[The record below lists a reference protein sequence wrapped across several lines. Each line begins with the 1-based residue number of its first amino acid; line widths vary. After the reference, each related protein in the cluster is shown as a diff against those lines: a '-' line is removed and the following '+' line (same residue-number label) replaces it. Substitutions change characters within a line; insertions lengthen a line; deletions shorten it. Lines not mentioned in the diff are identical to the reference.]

1 VGKDV
6 VQSGAPGDTGTGYE
20 VCTAAADCQA
30 GAIGTLGGELD
41 EQAGGDIAAE
51 ADGAVYV
58 ADYNNN
64 RVQRFADSPPPG
76 ATTTT
81 TVPGATTT
89 TTTLPGATTTTTT
102 LSGTTTTT
110 TMPAGS
116 ACDGLAG
123 IARARCVLEA
133 VLSGA
138 LCADPIP
145 APLAHRFAAKL
156 QSADALL
163 GHANGA
169 GGAKRTRLLKKSRA
183 SFDAVSHKAAAAGRA
198 KSAKKRITPA
208 CAAAIETLVSGI
220 EADLG

>member
-1 VGKDV
+1 MWGKDV

-30 GAIGTLGGELD
+30 GAIGTLGGERD
-41 EQAGGDIAAE
+41 QQAGGDIAAE

-89 TTTLPGATTTTTT
+89 TTTA

-145 APLAHRFAAKL
+145 PPLAHKFAAKL

-163 GHANGA
+163 GHANVA
-169 GGAKRTRLLKKSRA
+169 GGAKRKRLLKKSRA
-183 SFDAVSHKAAAAGRA
+183 SLVAVSHEAADAGRA

-208 CAAAIETLVSGI
+208 CAATIETLVSGI
-220 EADLG
+220 DVDLG